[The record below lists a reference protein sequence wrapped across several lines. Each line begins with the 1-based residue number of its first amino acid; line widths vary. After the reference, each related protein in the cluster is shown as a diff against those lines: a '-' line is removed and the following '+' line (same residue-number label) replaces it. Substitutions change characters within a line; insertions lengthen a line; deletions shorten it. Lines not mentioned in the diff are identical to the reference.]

1 MTLATAIEQADAL
14 RDNVI
19 DESQKAEWVIALN
32 AEISETLNDLPSSM
46 SYPADA
52 DEELLMPFPYD
63 DVYVKYLI
71 AQIDYYNMESALYA
85 NDMVIYNTRML
96 EAKAWLRRHNHKPTF
111 RYWRTF

>member
-1 MTLATAIEQADAL
+1 MTLANAISQADAL

-19 DESQKAEWVIALN
+19 DEEQKAEWVIALD
-32 AEISETLNDLPSSM
+32 AELSEILNETPEPL
-46 SYPADA
+46 SYPADE

-85 NDMVIYNTRML
+85 NDMAVYNQRVS
-96 EAKAWLRRHNHKPTF
+96 EARAWLRRHNHKPTF